1 MLKAMQNWH
10 RPLVVFGWAMVALIP
25 IALVGLVVDD
35 RTVMNSPIWLK
46 PFKFAVSLALY
57 SFTLAWLLTFL
68 KRFQRVGWWA
78 GTVLTVAGAAE
89 MVVIVGQVIR
99 GKRSHF
105 NFETPLD
112 TALFSIMGSTIV
124 VLWVTHAIVAILL
137 WRTDIENKAFSWSI
151 RLGLVI
157 SFLGLG
163 VGFLM
168 TSPKPGQALDGDTL
182 GSHTIG
188 AADGGAYM
196 PITGWSTEHGDLRI
210 GHFVGMHALQVLPLL
225 ILLAGRWANT
235 RFAWVLS
242 GGYLGMTLLVT
253 WQALRGQ
260 SLIKPDALTLI
271 VAAAVLAATALG
283 VLWSRQPSKGTKK
296 EYTLA

>member
-1 MLKAMQNWH
+1 MLRTWH
-10 RPLVVFGWAMVALIP
+10 RPLVLFGWSMVLLIP
-25 IALVGLVVDD
+25 VSLVGLLVDD
-35 RTVMNSPIWLK
+35 RVMVNSPIWLK

-57 SFTLAWLLTFL
+57 AFTLAWLLTYL

-78 GTVLTVAGAAE
+78 GTVLAVAGALE
-89 MVVIVGQVIR
+89 MVVIVGQVVR

-112 TALFSIMGSTIV
+112 GALFSIMGATIV

-137 WRTDIENKAFSWSI
+137 WRTKIENEALSWSI

-168 TSPKPGQALDGDTL
+168 TQPKPGQALDGGTL

-188 AADGGAYM
+188 APDGGAYM
-196 PITGWSTEHGDLRI
+196 AITGWSTEHGDLRV
-210 GHFVGMHALQVLPLL
+210 GHFVGMHALQVLPVLIALL
-225 ILLAGRWANT
+225 GARATTKL
-235 RFAWVLS
+235 AWVLS
-242 GGYLGMTLLVT
+242 GSFLGIFLLVT

-260 SLIKPDALTLI
+260 ALFQPDGTTLLALAGI
-271 VAAAVLAATALG
+271 VVATALG
-283 VLWSRQPSKGTKK
+283 VVWARAPKK
-296 EYTLA
+296 ELVTA

>member
-1 MLKAMQNWH
+1 MLRTWH
-10 RPLVVFGWAMVALIP
+10 RPLVLFGWSMALLIP
-25 IALVGLVVDD
+25 ISLIGLLVDD
-35 RTVMNSPIWLK
+35 RMLVNSPIWLK

-57 SFTLAWLLTFL
+57 AFTLAWLLTFL

-78 GTVLTVAGAAE
+78 GTVLAAAGAAE
-89 MVVIVGQVIR
+89 MVVIVGQVVR
-99 GKRSHF
+99 GRRSHF

-112 TALFSIMGSTIV
+112 ATLFSIMGVTIV

-137 WRTDIENKAFSWSI
+137 WRTKIENQALSWSI

-168 TSPKPGQALDGDTL
+168 TQPKPGQALDGGTL

-196 PITGWSTEHGDLRI
+196 ALTGWSTEHGDLRV

-225 ILLAGRWANT
+225 IALLGTRANT
-235 RFAWVLS
+235 KLAWVLS
-242 GGYLGMTLLVT
+242 GSFLGIFLLVT

-260 SLIKPDALTLI
+260 SLIQPDGTTLLALAGII
-271 VAAAVLAATALG
+271 VATALG
-283 VLWSRQPSKGTKK
+283 VVWARAPKK
-296 EYTLA
+296 ELVNA

>member
-1 MLKAMQNWH
+1 MAL
-10 RPLVVFGWAMVALIP
+10 LIP
-25 IALVGLVVDD
+25 ISLIGLLVDD
-35 RTVMNSPIWLK
+35 RMLVNSPIWLK

-57 SFTLAWLLTFL
+57 AFTLAWLLTFL

-78 GTVLTVAGAAE
+78 GTVLAAAGAAE
-89 MVVIVGQVIR
+89 MVVIVGQVVR

-112 TALFSIMGSTIV
+112 GVLFSIMGVTIV

-137 WRTDIENKAFSWSI
+137 WRTKIENQALSWSI

-168 TSPKPGQALDGDTL
+168 TQPKPGQALDGGTL

-196 PITGWSTEHGDLRI
+196 AITGWSTEHGDLRV

-225 ILLAGRWANT
+225 IALLGHRANAKL
-235 RFAWVLS
+235 AWVLS
-242 GGYLGMTLLVT
+242 GSFLGIFLLVT

-260 SLIKPDALTLI
+260 SLVQPDGTTLLALAGII
-271 VAAAVLAATALG
+271 VATALG
-283 VLWSRQPSKGTKK
+283 VVWARAPKK
-296 EYTLA
+296 ELVDA

>member
-1 MLKAMQNWH
+1 MLRTWH
-10 RPLVVFGWAMVALIP
+10 RPLVLFGWSMVLLIP
-25 IALVGLVVDD
+25 ISLLGLLFDD
-35 RTVMNSPIWLK
+35 RLMVNSPIWLK

-57 SFTLAWLLTFL
+57 AFTLAWLLTYL

-78 GTVLTVAGAAE
+78 GTALAGAGALE
-89 MVVIVGQVIR
+89 MVVIVGQVVR

-112 TALFSIMGSTIV
+112 GALFSIMGATIV

-137 WRTDIENKAFSWSI
+137 WRTKIENEALSWSI

-168 TSPKPGQALDGDTL
+168 TQPKPGQALDGGTL

-188 AADGGAYM
+188 APDGGAYM
-196 PITGWSTEHGDLRI
+196 AITGWSTEHGDLRV
-210 GHFVGMHALQVLPLL
+210 GHFVGMHALQVLPVLIALL
-225 ILLAGRWANT
+225 GNRANAKL
-235 RFAWVLS
+235 AWVIS
-242 GGYLGMTLLVT
+242 GSFLGIFLLVT

-260 SLIKPDALTLI
+260 PLFQPDGTTLLALTGII
-271 VAAAVLAATALG
+271 VATALG
-283 VLWSRQPSKGTKK
+283 VAWARAPKK
-296 EYTLA
+296 ELVNA

>member
-1 MLKAMQNWH
+1 MLRTGH
-10 RPLVVFGWAMVALIP
+10 RPLVVFGGLMVVLIP
-25 IALVGLVVDD
+25 IALIGLLVDD
-35 RTVMNSPIWLK
+35 RTVVNSPIWLK
-46 PFKFAVSLALY
+46 PLKFAVSLALY

-78 GTVLTVAGAAE
+78 GTVLAAAGALE

-99 GKRSHF
+99 GRRSHF

-112 TALFSIMGSTIV
+112 TVLFSIMGSTIV
-124 VLWVTHAIVAILL
+124 VLWMTHAIVAILL
-137 WRTDIENKAFSWSI
+137 WRTKFESDALAWSI

-168 TSPKPGQALDGDTL
+168 TSPKPGQALNGDTL

-196 PITGWSTEHGDLRI
+196 ALTGWSTEHGDLRV
-210 GHFVGMHALQVLPLL
+210 GHFVGMHALQVLPVLIALL
-225 ILLAGRWANT
+225 GNRANT
-235 RFAWVLS
+235 KLTWVLS
-242 GGYLGMTLLVT
+242 GSFLGIFLLVT

-260 SLIKPDALTLI
+260 SLVQPDGTTLLALAGI
-271 VAAAVLAATALG
+271 VVATALG
-283 VLWSRQPSKGTKK
+283 VAWAREPKK
-296 EYTLA
+296 ELVST

>member
-1 MLKAMQNWH
+1 MLRTWH
-10 RPLVVFGWAMVALIP
+10 RPLVVFGGLMVVLIP
-25 IALVGLVVDD
+25 IALVGLLVDD
-35 RTVMNSPIWLK
+35 RTVVNSPIWLK
-46 PFKFAVSLALY
+46 PLKFAVSLALY

-78 GTVLTVAGAAE
+78 GTVLAAAGALE

-99 GKRSHF
+99 GRRSHF

-112 TALFSIMGSTIV
+112 TALFSIMGTTIV
-124 VLWVTHAIVAILL
+124 VLWVTHAIVAVLL
-137 WRTDIENKAFSWSI
+137 WRTKFESDALAWSI
-151 RLGLVI
+151 RLGLLI

-196 PITGWSTEHGDLRI
+196 ALTGWSTEHGDLRV
-210 GHFVGMHALQVLPLL
+210 GHFIGMHALQVLPVIIALL
-225 ILLAGRWANT
+225 GHRATTKLT
-235 RFAWVLS
+235 WVIS
-242 GGYLGMTLLVT
+242 GSFLGIFLLVT

-260 SLIKPDALTLI
+260 SLVQPDGTTLFALAGII
-271 VAAAVLAATALG
+271 VATALG
-283 VLWSRQPSKGTKK
+283 VTWAREPKK
-296 EYTLA
+296 ELVSA

>member
-1 MLKAMQNWH
+1 MLRTWH
-10 RPLVVFGWAMVALIP
+10 RPLVLFGWSMALLIP
-25 IALVGLVVDD
+25 VSLLGLLVDD
-35 RTVMNSPIWLK
+35 RMLVGSPIWLK

-57 SFTLAWLLTFL
+57 AFTLAWLLTYL

-78 GTVLTVAGAAE
+78 GTVLAAAGALE
-89 MVVIVGQVIR
+89 MVVIVGQVVR
-99 GKRSHF
+99 GRRSHF

-137 WRTDIENKAFSWSI
+137 WRTKIENEALSWSI

-168 TSPKPGQALDGDTL
+168 TQPKPGQALDGGTL
-182 GSHTIG
+182 GSHTVG
-188 AADGGAYM
+188 APDGGAYM
-196 PITGWSTEHGDLRI
+196 AITGWSTEHGDLRV
-210 GHFVGMHALQVLPLL
+210 GHFVGMHALQVLPVLIALL
-225 ILLAGRWANT
+225 GNRASAKL
-235 RFAWVLS
+235 AWVLS
-242 GGYLGMTLLVT
+242 GSFLGIFLLVT

-260 SLIKPDALTLI
+260 PLFQPDGTTLLALAGII
-271 VAAAVLAATALG
+271 VATALG
-283 VLWSRQPSKGTKK
+283 VVWARAPKK
-296 EYTLA
+296 ELVDA

>member
-1 MLKAMQNWH
+1 M
-10 RPLVVFGWAMVALIP
+10 VVLIP
-25 IALVGLVVDD
+25 IALIGLLVDD
-35 RTVMNSPIWLK
+35 RTVVNSPIWLK
-46 PFKFAVSLALY
+46 PLKFAVSLALY

-78 GTVLTVAGAAE
+78 GTVLAAAGALE

-99 GKRSHF
+99 GRRSHF

-112 TALFSIMGSTIV
+112 TVLFSIMGSTIV
-124 VLWVTHAIVAILL
+124 VLWMTHAIVAILL
-137 WRTDIENKAFSWSI
+137 WRTKFESDALAWSI

-168 TSPKPGQALDGDTL
+168 TSPKPGQALNGDTL

-196 PITGWSTEHGDLRI
+196 ALTGWSTEHGDLRV
-210 GHFVGMHALQVLPLL
+210 GHFVGMHALQVLPVLIALL
-225 ILLAGRWANT
+225 GNRANT
-235 RFAWVLS
+235 KLTWVLS
-242 GGYLGMTLLVT
+242 GSFLGIFLLVT

-260 SLIKPDALTLI
+260 SLVQPDGTTLLALAGI
-271 VAAAVLAATALG
+271 VVATALG
-283 VLWSRQPSKGTKK
+283 VAWAREPKK
-296 EYTLA
+296 ELVST

>member
-1 MLKAMQNWH
+1 M
-10 RPLVVFGWAMVALIP
+10 VV
-25 IALVGLVVDD
+25 
-35 RTVMNSPIWLK
+35 NSPIWLK

-57 SFTLAWLLTFL
+57 AFTLAWLLTYL

-78 GTVLTVAGAAE
+78 GTVLAAAGAAE
-89 MVVIVGQVIR
+89 MVVIVGQVVR
-99 GKRSHF
+99 GRRSHF

-112 TALFSIMGSTIV
+112 ATLFSIMGATIV
-124 VLWVTHAIVAILL
+124 VLWVTHAIVAVLL
-137 WRTDIENKAFSWSI
+137 WRTKIENAALSWSI

-168 TSPKPGQALDGDTL
+168 TQPKPGQALDGGTL

-196 PITGWSTEHGDLRI
+196 AITGWSTEHGDLRV
-210 GHFVGMHALQVLPLL
+210 GHFVGMHALQVLPVLIALL
-225 ILLAGRWANT
+225 GTRANAKL
-235 RFAWVLS
+235 AWVLS
-242 GGYLGMTLLVT
+242 GSFLGIFLLVT

-260 SLIKPDALTLI
+260 PLTQPDGTTLLALAGII
-271 VAAAVLAATALG
+271 VATALG
-283 VLWSRQPSKGTKK
+283 VVWARAPKK
-296 EYTLA
+296 ELVHA

>member
-1 MLKAMQNWH
+1 MFRTWH
-10 RPLVVFGWAMVALIP
+10 RPLVLFGWSMVLLIP
-25 IALVGLVVDD
+25 ISLVGLLVDD
-35 RTVMNSPIWLK
+35 RVLVNSPIWLK

-57 SFTLAWLLTFL
+57 AFTLAWLLTYL
-68 KRFQRVGWWA
+68 KKFQRAGWWT
-78 GTVLTVAGAAE
+78 GTVLAVAGAME
-89 MVVIVGQVIR
+89 MVVIVGQVVR
-99 GKRSHF
+99 GRRSHF

-112 TALFSIMGSTIV
+112 GILFSIMGMTIV

-137 WRTDIENKAFSWSI
+137 WRTKIENQALSWSI

-168 TSPKPGQALDGDTL
+168 TQPKPGQALDGGTL

-196 PITGWSTEHGDLRI
+196 AITGWSTEHGDLRV

-225 ILLAGRWANT
+225 VALLGHRANT
-235 RFAWVLS
+235 KLAWVLS
-242 GGYLGMTLLVT
+242 GSFLGIFLLVT

-260 SLIKPDALTLI
+260 SLIQPDGTTLLALAGII
-271 VAAAVLAATALG
+271 VATALG
-283 VLWSRQPSKGTKK
+283 VVWARAPKK
-296 EYTLA
+296 ELVDA

>member
-1 MLKAMQNWH
+1 MLRTWH
-10 RPLVVFGWAMVALIP
+10 RPLVLFGWSMALLIP
-25 IALVGLVVDD
+25 VSLVGLLLDD
-35 RTVMNSPIWLK
+35 RLVVNSPIWLK

-57 SFTLAWLLTFL
+57 AFTLAWLLTYL

-78 GTVLTVAGAAE
+78 GTVLAAAGAAE
-89 MVVIVGQVIR
+89 MVVIVGQVVR
-99 GKRSHF
+99 GRRSHF

-112 TALFSIMGSTIV
+112 ATLFSIMGATIV
-124 VLWVTHAIVAILL
+124 VLWVTHAIVAVLL
-137 WRTDIENKAFSWSI
+137 WRTKIENEALSWSI

-168 TSPKPGQALDGDTL
+168 TQPKPGQALDGGTL

-196 PITGWSTEHGDLRI
+196 AITGWSTEHGDLRV
-210 GHFVGMHALQVLPLL
+210 GHFVGMHALQVLPVLIALL
-225 ILLAGRWANT
+225 GNRAGT
-235 RFAWVLS
+235 KLAWVLS
-242 GGYLGMTLLVT
+242 GSFLGIFLLVT

-260 SLIKPDALTLI
+260 PLFQPDGTTLLALAGI
-271 VAAAVLAATALG
+271 VVATALG
-283 VLWSRQPSKGTKK
+283 VVWARAPKK
-296 EYTLA
+296 ELVNA

>member
-1 MLKAMQNWH
+1 MLRTWH
-10 RPLVVFGWAMVALIP
+10 RPLVVFGGLMVVLIP
-25 IALVGLVVDD
+25 IALVGLLVDD
-35 RTVMNSPIWLK
+35 RTVVNSPIWFK
-46 PFKFAVSLALY
+46 PLKFAVSLAIY
-57 SFTLAWLLTFL
+57 SFTLAWLLTYL
-68 KRFQRVGWWA
+68 KKFQRVGWWA
-78 GTVLTVAGAAE
+78 GTVLTVAGTLE
-89 MVVIVGQVIR
+89 MIVIIGQVIR
-99 GKRSHF
+99 GRRSHF

-137 WRTDIENKAFSWSI
+137 WRTKFESDALSWSI

-196 PITGWSTEHGDLRI
+196 ALTGWSTEHGDLRV
-210 GHFVGMHALQVLPLL
+210 GHFVGMHALQVLPALIALL
-225 ILLAGRWANT
+225 GRRANT
-235 RFAWVLS
+235 KLAWVLS
-242 GGYLGMTLLVT
+242 GSFLGIFLLVT

-260 SLIKPDALTLI
+260 SLIQPDGTTLLALAGIVVATTLGVVWAREPQKEL
-271 VAAAVLAATALG
+271 VAA
-283 VLWSRQPSKGTKK
+283 
-296 EYTLA
+296 

>member
-1 MLKAMQNWH
+1 MLRTWH
-10 RPLVVFGWAMVALIP
+10 RPLVVFGGLMVVLIP
-25 IALVGLVVDD
+25 IALVGLLVDD
-35 RTVMNSPIWLK
+35 RTVVNSPIWLK
-46 PFKFAVSLALY
+46 PLKFAVSLAIY
-57 SFTLAWLLTFL
+57 SLTLAWLLTFL

-78 GTVLTVAGAAE
+78 GTVLAVAGALE

-99 GKRSHF
+99 GRRSHF

-137 WRTDIENKAFSWSI
+137 WRTKIENEALSWSI

-188 AADGGAYM
+188 APDGGSYM
-196 PITGWSTEHGDLRI
+196 AITGWSTEHGDLRV
-210 GHFVGMHALQVLPLL
+210 GHFVGMHAIQVLPILIALL
-225 ILLAGRWANT
+225 GRRANA
-235 RFAWVLS
+235 RLAWVLS
-242 GGYLGMTLLVT
+242 GSFLGIFLLVT

-260 SLIKPDALTLI
+260 SLVQPDSTTLLTLAGI
-271 VAAAVLAATALG
+271 AVATALG
-283 VLWSRQPSKGTKK
+283 AVWARPSKKDNKK
-296 EYTLA
+296 EYALA

>member
-1 MLKAMQNWH
+1 MLKATQNWH
-10 RPLVVFGWAMVALIP
+10 RPLVVFGWAMVVLIP
-25 IALVGLVVDD
+25 IALVGLLVDD
-35 RTVMNSPIWLK
+35 RTVVNSPIWLK
-46 PFKFAVSLALY
+46 PLKFAVSLALY
-57 SFTLAWLLTFL
+57 AFTLAWLLTYL

-78 GTVLTVAGAAE
+78 GTILATAGALE

-99 GKRSHF
+99 GRRSHF

-124 VLWVTHAIVAILL
+124 VLWVTHAIAAILL
-137 WRTDIENKAFSWSI
+137 WRTEFENKALSWSI

-196 PITGWSTEHGDLRI
+196 ALTGWSTEHGDLRV
-210 GHFVGMHALQVLPLL
+210 GHFVGMHALQVLPVIIALL
-225 ILLAGRWANT
+225 GARANT
-235 RFAWVLS
+235 KIAWVTS
-242 GGYLGMTLLVT
+242 ASFLGIFLLVT

-260 SLIKPDALTLI
+260 SLVQPDGTTLLALAGI
-271 VAAAVLAATALG
+271 VVATALG
-283 VLWSRQPSKGTKK
+283 LVWAREPKK
-296 EYTLA
+296 ELVTA

>member
-1 MLKAMQNWH
+1 MLRTWH
-10 RPLVVFGWAMVALIP
+10 RPLVVFGGLMVVLIP
-25 IALVGLVVDD
+25 IALVGLLVDD
-35 RTVMNSPIWLK
+35 RTVVNSPIWLK
-46 PFKFAVSLALY
+46 PLKFAVSLAIY
-57 SFTLAWLLTFL
+57 SFTLAWLLTYL
-68 KRFQRVGWWA
+68 KKFQRVGWWA
-78 GTVLTVAGAAE
+78 GTVLTVAGTLE
-89 MVVIVGQVIR
+89 MIVIVGQVIR
-99 GKRSHF
+99 GRRSHF

-112 TALFSIMGSTIV
+112 TVLFSIMGSTIV

-137 WRTDIENKAFSWSI
+137 WRTKFESDALSWSI

-196 PITGWSTEHGDLRI
+196 ALTGWSTEHGDLRV
-210 GHFVGMHALQVLPLL
+210 GHFVGMHALQVLPALIALL
-225 ILLAGRWANT
+225 GHRASTKL
-235 RFAWVLS
+235 AWVLS
-242 GGYLGMTLLVT
+242 GSFLGIFLLVT

-260 SLIKPDALTLI
+260 SLVQPDSTTLLALTGI
-271 VAAAVLAATALG
+271 VVATALG
-283 VLWSRQPSKGTKK
+283 LVWAREPKK
-296 EYTLA
+296 ELVPA